1 MLYFFVNPASRSG
14 KGAAKWEQVE
24 HILKEKEISYAVH
37 FLEKDTSPRPMMEG
51 IFEKEE
57 GPVSIV
63 LVGGDG
69 TVNQC
74 INGIPDFDRVELSVI
89 PTGSGND
96 FCRNKV
102 IPKNLE
108 EQINHIVT
116 KKHTLLVDRGVITY
130 SKEDSA
136 AITQSFMVS
145 TGLGYDA
152 AICHMA
158 ERSKLKKILN
168 KIKLGKLV
176 YVLIGIKEIF
186 GANLTDMDITIDGE
200 TKQYKNV
207 FFIATMN
214 QPFEGGGVAMTPS
227 ASDCDEQ
234 LDFLIFSGV
243 SRFKA
248 LCTIPL
254 LYVKKHAGKPGVTL
268 LTGKKVSVTSS
279 ASRILHCDGES
290 EEGCTGFE
298 AKLEGKIKF
307 VY

>member
-14 KGAAKWEQVE
+14 KGAGKWEAVE
-24 HILKEKEISYAVH
+24 HILKEKNISYQVH
-37 FLEKDTSPRPMMEG
+37 FLEKDTSPRPVMEG
-51 IFEKEE
+51 IFAKEN

-63 LVGGDG
+63 LIGGDG

-96 FCRNKV
+96 FCRNKA
-102 IPKNLE
+102 IPKTLE
-108 EQINHIVT
+108 EQINNIVT
-116 KKHTLLVDRGVITY
+116 KNNTLLVDRGVITY
-130 SKEDSA
+130 YRENADPL
-136 AITQSFMVS
+136 TRYFMVS

-158 ERSKLKKILN
+158 EHSTLKKRLN

-176 YVLIGIKEIF
+176 YLMIGIKEIF
-186 GANLTDMDITIDGE
+186 GANLTEMDITIDGE
-200 TKQYKNV
+200 KKHYKDV

-214 QPFEGGGVAMTPS
+214 QPFEGGGVAMTPN
-227 ASDCDEQ
+227 ASDTDGI
-234 LDFLIFSGV
+234 LDFMIFSGV
-243 SRFKA
+243 SKLKA

-268 LTGKKVSVTSS
+268 LTGKEVSVTSS
-279 ASRILHCDGES
+279 GARIVHCDGES
-290 EEGCTGFE
+290 EEGCLGFE
-298 AKLEGKIKF
+298 AKLDGKVKLIF
-307 VY
+307 